1 MTDTDTLVV
10 YKSKYGA
17 TKKYAQML
25 KDELGCDIV
34 ELKDFDRAFP
44 VIYDNVIFAGGI
56 YAGGIAGIN
65 VLRKNYDTLRKK
77 NLAVFCVGAS
87 PFDGNALNEVK
98 DRCLKGELGDIPLF
112 YGRGAWDESAMG
124 LKDRMMCRILQK
136 AVAKQDPST
145 YEPWMEAL
153 MSAMGKKCDWIDRKY
168 LEPLID
174 YIAPDHSG
182 LSG

>member
-1 MTDTDTLVV
+1 
-10 YKSKYGA
+10 
-17 TKKYAQML
+17 
-25 KDELGCDIV
+25 
-34 ELKDFDRAFP
+34 
-44 VIYDNVIFAGGI
+44 
-56 YAGGIAGIN
+56 
-65 VLRKNYDTLRKK
+65 
-77 NLAVFCVGAS
+77 
-87 PFDGNALNEVK
+87 
-98 DRCLKGELGDIPLF
+98 
-112 YGRGAWDESAMG
+112 
-124 LKDRMMCRILQK
+124 MMCRILQK